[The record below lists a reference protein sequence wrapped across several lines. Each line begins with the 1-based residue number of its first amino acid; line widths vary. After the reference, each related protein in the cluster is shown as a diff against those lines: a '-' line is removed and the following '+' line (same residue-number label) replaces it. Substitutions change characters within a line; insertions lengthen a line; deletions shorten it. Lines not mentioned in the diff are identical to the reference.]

1 MVKSP
6 ASETALEISV
16 STHPTSRK
24 PQLSACI
31 ALAAGDLVA
40 ITPTRPTDDVVVI
53 GHGTLPLFIAFL
65 NRGCRSAAEFRVG
78 VTAPSADHADL
89 VWITGIAE
97 PKDCDSAIRMALRR
111 AGKTGRI
118 AIDATLLVARKGKE
132 RLIRYMKRLGLHVDS
147 THSIGSRIVM
157 LAHG

>member
-1 MVKSP
+1 M
-6 ASETALEISV
+6 
-16 STHPTSRK
+16 STKPKGRK
-24 PQLSACI
+24 PQLSAST
-31 ALAAGDLVA
+31 ALAVTDLVA
-40 ITPTRPTDDVVVI
+40 VTPTRQTDDVVVI
-53 GHGTLPLFIAFL
+53 GHDTLPLFIAFL

-78 VTAPSADHADL
+78 SVAPSAEHADL

-118 AIDATLLVARKGKE
+118 AIDATLLVARKGME
-132 RLIRYMKRLGLHVDS
+132 RLLRYMKRLGLHIDS
-147 THSIGSRIVM
+147 THSVGSRIVM